1 MPNLFSVIVAISV
14 LAGGATAGALETENQ
29 GVQRLYQVDQYVTD
43 QGVEARRQ
51 AAQRSLLRVVSRV
64 SGLVSVP
71 RNSAITRALNNPEQ
85 YYAKYVYFDPKGVGA
100 DGLNR
105 IDNAKESGATELAV
119 RFSFQPGMI
128 RQLARDAQL
137 PTWWSRRPLTLVW
150 MVLDEPGGRS
160 VVEQSAVSIRGAL
173 DYASN
178 QRGLPVLLPAMDLD
192 DSLLVSTGVVWGKF
206 TDVLDQASDRYEA
219 GQYLVGRFSVQE
231 VLGER
236 FYTGEWL
243 VRSEGADTSRFI
255 RGADINTVAEIGIDM
270 AAQSMLDQH
279 LVFADAP
286 QRHELIVSGITDI
299 RAYSDLLEYLQSL
312 EFVDNLMLM
321 SMWQNTL
328 KLRVNTAATD
338 EQLRNLLLDDGRF
351 DLASKSTSVDPDAR
365 TPAPEFV
372 WRALR

>member
-1 MPNLFSVIVAISV
+1 
-14 LAGGATAGALETENQ
+14 
-29 GVQRLYQVDQYVTD
+29 
-43 QGVEARRQ
+43 
-51 AAQRSLLRVVSRV
+51 
-64 SGLVSVP
+64 
-71 RNSAITRALNNPEQ
+71 
-85 YYAKYVYFDPKGVGA
+85 
-100 DGLNR
+100 
-105 IDNAKESGATELAV
+105 
-119 RFSFQPGMI
+119 
-128 RQLARDAQL
+128 
-137 PTWWSRRPLTLVW
+137 
-150 MVLDEPGGRS
+150 
-160 VVEQSAVSIRGAL
+160 
-173 DYASN
+173 
-178 QRGLPVLLPAMDLD
+178 MDLD

-206 TDVLDQASDRYEA
+206 TDVLDQASDRY
-219 GQYLVGRFSVQE
+219 GQVSTLLGASVCKKFSANGSTPRMVGAIR
-231 VLGER
+231 R
-236 FYTGEWL
+236 
-243 VRSEGADTSRFI
+243 ADTSRFI

-270 AAQSMLDQH
+270 AAQSVLDQH

-351 DLASKSTSVDPDAR
+351 DLASKSTSVIPNAR